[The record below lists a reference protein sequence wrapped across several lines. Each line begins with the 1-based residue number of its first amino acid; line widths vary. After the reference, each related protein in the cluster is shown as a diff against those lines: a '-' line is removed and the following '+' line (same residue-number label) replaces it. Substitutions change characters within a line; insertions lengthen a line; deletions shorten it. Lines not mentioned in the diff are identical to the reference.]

1 MDQLLLQSIW
11 LIPCYALVGT
21 ILAIPWAPGLVD
33 RIGPRPAGYLN
44 LLMTSVAFVHSLLA
58 LGVAGQQ
65 APQQIII
72 PWLQTSSLQ
81 IDLAFLVSPAS
92 LGAVA
97 VVTGLNLL
105 TQLFSIGYLEM
116 DWGWA
121 RFFALMGFFEA
132 GVCCLALCDS
142 LFFSYVFLELLT
154 LATYLL
160 VGFWF
165 AQSLV
170 VTGARDAFWTK
181 RVGDLILLMGVIAL
195 LPLAGTWDF
204 SELGEW
210 AATAKL
216 SPTTATL
223 LGLALIAGPLG
234 KCAQFPFQLWLDEA
248 MEGPIPASILR
259 NSVVVGAGAYVL
271 IKLQPVLALSPIALT
286 ALVVF
291 GTATAIGASLIAIA
305 QIDIKRAL
313 SYLVSAYMGFVFI
326 AVGTQHPEAAKL
338 LLLTQSS
345 AFALLFMSAGAIIW
359 NNITQDLTQLGGLWS
374 RRPISGLA
382 FLVGAAG
389 LVAFPPLGGFW
400 GLLQLADSLWSTKPW
415 LVAVLLVV
423 NGLTTFSLMR
433 VFGLIFGGKPKQMA
447 ERSPEVHWPMAL
459 PMVTLTVFT
468 LLIPLVLQHYHLL
481 PNWEALNKQ
490 LAPLLVWSTI
500 LGSSLGGAI
509 YLGNTWS
516 KPVRL
521 FWQPLQE
528 LLAYDFYIQR
538 IYQITIVSLVSYS
551 ARFIDWFDRHVVDG
565 AVNAVGLVTLLSGQ
579 ALRYTA
585 SGQSQLYVL
594 LVVSSLIAIGFLVT
608 WSF

>member
-210 AATAKL
+210 AATANL

-359 NNITQDLTQLGGLWS
+359 NNISQDLTQLGGLWS

-389 LVAFPPLGGFW
+389 LVALPPLGGFW

-433 VFGLIFGGKPKQMA
+433 VFSLVFGGKTNPMT

-459 PMVTLTVFT
+459 PMATLTVFA

-490 LAPLLVWSTI
+490 LAPLLVWSTV
-500 LGSSLGGAI
+500 LGGSLGGAI

>member
-210 AATAKL
+210 AATANL

-291 GTATAIGASLIAIA
+291 GTATAISLRLI
-305 QIDIKRAL
+305 
-313 SYLVSAYMGFVFI
+313 
-326 AVGTQHPEAAKL
+326 
-338 LLLTQSS
+338 SS
-345 AFALLFMSAGAIIW
+345 GRCRIW
-359 NNITQDLTQLGGLWS
+359 
-374 RRPISGLA
+374 
-382 FLVGAAG
+382 
-389 LVAFPPLGGFW
+389 
-400 GLLQLADSLWSTKPW
+400 
-415 LVAVLLVV
+415 
-423 NGLTTFSLMR
+423 
-433 VFGLIFGGKPKQMA
+433 
-447 ERSPEVHWPMAL
+447 
-459 PMVTLTVFT
+459 
-468 LLIPLVLQHYHLL
+468 
-481 PNWEALNKQ
+481 
-490 LAPLLVWSTI
+490 
-500 LGSSLGGAI
+500 
-509 YLGNTWS
+509 
-516 KPVRL
+516 
-521 FWQPLQE
+521 
-528 LLAYDFYIQR
+528 
-538 IYQITIVSLVSYS
+538 
-551 ARFIDWFDRHVVDG
+551 
-565 AVNAVGLVTLLSGQ
+565 
-579 ALRYTA
+579 
-585 SGQSQLYVL
+585 
-594 LVVSSLIAIGFLVT
+594 
-608 WSF
+608 